1 MIQSYGRTPL
11 QRVFGQNPRIPTDLL
26 DEPLSVV
33 PATASL
39 SDEQAA
45 RAQAIRTSARQAV
58 IEMQDSQSLRR
69 ALAARPRAD
78 LRFAPGSLVAYWRNQ
93 KFQAGEGVVT
103 GGRWFGVAV
112 VIGSIGRNYVI
123 AHRRQIFRVAPE
135 QLSIATSEESTLVQT
150 PEAELLGIKDLIEG
164 GTFRSRNFIDLVPGH
179 YPARD
184 ASSPSNQGTV
194 SNVLSDQPAQ
204 TDQPMTPEEAH
215 K

>member
-1 MIQSYGRTPL
+1 M
-11 QRVFGQNPRIPTDLL
+11 
-26 DEPLSVV
+26 
-33 PATASL
+33 
-39 SDEQAA
+39 
-45 RAQAIRTSARQAV
+45 
-58 IEMQDSQSLRR
+58 
-69 ALAARPRAD
+69 
-78 LRFAPGSLVAYWRNQ
+78 
-93 KFQAGEGVVT
+93 T